1 MTPPRPAPRT
11 KAVLALVL
19 LALLGAACIGAGQW
33 QLRRAHEREALLAA
47 IEAGRRA
54 PARVLDAQHRD
65 GPDWH
70 PASARGRWLNP
81 FTVLLDNRNLKGLP
95 GLWVATPLELQGSPG
110 TAVLV
115 LRGWVARPLPPAALP
130 DLSAAAGPV
139 EVHGTLLHRVPRLF
153 DLGSLTGR
161 PDAALPAPFPPAD
174 GQPPRLQNLPLDTL
188 EPFLDARVLSEER
201 NRVLELID
209 RRVTERVPAAYLTN
223 EAWLRGHRF
232 YVDARVIVPRSPIA
246 ELLDEGLSPWVQDP
260 QAVDSVLDMCTGSGC
275 LAILAALAFPHA
287 QVDAVDVSSD
297 ALEVA
302 RRNVDD
308 YGLGDRL
315 ALHQSN
321 LFDALPERQYDV
333 IVCNPPYVN
342 SGSMDVLPQEYRHEP
357 HLALAGGADGMD
369 LVRRIL
375 QAAPRYLSENGVLVL
390 EIGHERDFFEA
401 AFPELSPVWLD
412 TAEASD
418 QLLLLTREQLT
429 T

>member
-1 MTPPRPAPRT
+1 MPQNARQELLTLRDLIRYGVSRLNAAQVALGHGSDNAWDET
-11 KAVLALVL
+11 VYLVL
-19 LALLGAACIGAGQW
+19 HAL
-33 QLRRAHEREALLAA
+33 H
-47 IEAGRRA
+47 
-54 PARVLDAQHRD
+54 
-65 GPDWH
+65 
-70 PASARGRWLNP
+70 
-81 FTVLLDNRNLKGLP
+81 
-95 GLWVATPLELQGSPG
+95 
-110 TAVLV
+110 
-115 LRGWVARPLPPAALP
+115 
-130 DLSAAAGPV
+130 
-139 EVHGTLLHRVPRLF
+139 
-153 DLGSLTGR
+153 
-161 PDAALPAPFPPAD
+161 
-174 GQPPRLQNLPLDTL
+174 LPLDTL
-188 EPFLDARVLSEER
+188 EPFLDARVLDEER
-201 NRVLELID
+201 NRVLDLID

-246 ELLDEGLSPWVQDP
+246 ELLDEGLSPWVQDA

-275 LAILAALAFPHA
+275 LAILSALAFPYA
-287 QVDAVDVSSD
+287 QVDAVDVSPD

-315 ALHQSN
+315 ALHQSD
-321 LFDALPERQYDV
+321 LFDSLPERQYDV

-357 HLALAGGADGMD
+357 QLALAGGADGMD

-375 QAAPRYLSENGVLVL
+375 RAAPRYLSENGVLVL

>member
-1 MTPPRPAPRT
+1 MYQSARQELLTLRDLIRYGVSRLNAAQVALGHGSDNAWDET
-11 KAVLALVL
+11 VYLVL
-19 LALLGAACIGAGQW
+19 HAL
-33 QLRRAHEREALLAA
+33 H
-47 IEAGRRA
+47 
-54 PARVLDAQHRD
+54 
-65 GPDWH
+65 
-70 PASARGRWLNP
+70 
-81 FTVLLDNRNLKGLP
+81 
-95 GLWVATPLELQGSPG
+95 
-110 TAVLV
+110 
-115 LRGWVARPLPPAALP
+115 
-130 DLSAAAGPV
+130 
-139 EVHGTLLHRVPRLF
+139 
-153 DLGSLTGR
+153 
-161 PDAALPAPFPPAD
+161 
-174 GQPPRLQNLPLDTL
+174 LPLDTL

-246 ELLDEGLSPWVQDP
+246 ELLDEGLSPWVQDA

-275 LAILAALAFPHA
+275 LAILSALAFPYA
-287 QVDAVDVSSD
+287 QVDAVDVSPD

-315 ALHQSN
+315 ALHQSD
-321 LFDALPERQYDV
+321 LFDNLPERQYDV

-412 TAEASD
+412 TEAASD

>member
-1 MTPPRPAPRT
+1 MYQSARQELLTLRDLIRYGVSRLNAAQVALGHGSDNAWDET
-11 KAVLALVL
+11 VYLVL
-19 LALLGAACIGAGQW
+19 HAL
-33 QLRRAHEREALLAA
+33 H
-47 IEAGRRA
+47 
-54 PARVLDAQHRD
+54 
-65 GPDWH
+65 
-70 PASARGRWLNP
+70 
-81 FTVLLDNRNLKGLP
+81 
-95 GLWVATPLELQGSPG
+95 
-110 TAVLV
+110 
-115 LRGWVARPLPPAALP
+115 
-130 DLSAAAGPV
+130 
-139 EVHGTLLHRVPRLF
+139 
-153 DLGSLTGR
+153 
-161 PDAALPAPFPPAD
+161 
-174 GQPPRLQNLPLDTL
+174 LPLDTL

-246 ELLDEGLSPWVQDP
+246 ELLDEGLSPWVQDA

-275 LAILAALAFPHA
+275 LAILSALAFPYA

-315 ALHQSN
+315 ALHQSD
-321 LFDALPERQYDV
+321 LFDSLPERQYDV

-357 HLALAGGADGMD
+357 QLALAGGADGMD

-375 QAAPRYLSENGVLVL
+375 RAAPRYLSENGVLVL